1 MIWLNNIIIAPVHMG
16 PGYYGGTKFKILDNQ
31 PQSVKDS
38 KMFGRG
44 DRFPDPK

>member
-1 MIWLNNIIIAPVHMG
+1 MG

-31 PQSVKDS
+31 PQPVKDS
-38 KMFGRG
+38 KMFGRV